1 MTAWHPPERTPAA
14 AQIYAAAEA
23 DRAARPGA
31 YTLDP
36 EMVIAKALR
45 GADTVHLPDSGG
57 WREGL
62 ERYVESARVDGRLN
76 ALGTRMVRDSAV
88 SALRTRLAMD
98 QVAGADAHVDP
109 PPIFITGGWRTGT
122 TFLFRLLATDPR
134 LRAPLSA
141 ELSVPWKFA
150 GASPDRR
157 RELIDGSA
165 KAFALLDKL
174 NPALAGVH
182 DYGPYLPEECVVGLG
197 SAFRNW
203 GYSATVRLD
212 GYTRWLA
219 GQDLTGT
226 YLSYRHTLN
235 TLDGADGRRWLLKAP
250 AHTAELSSLAAAFPG
265 ACVVFLHRDIVQ
277 TVASGASLFCVFR
290 STYSDEVDPAD
301 VGRFQAGQTELW
313 SRRAHAFR
321 RSPQAADLTIID
333 VRYEDLV
340 HATGDVLDRVYMGA
354 GLAPPDLDAMIN
366 AYHAAHPPDQREPHR
381 YTPEEFGLDA
391 TSLRNRLT
399 PWTTPPRP

>member
-1 MTAWHPPERTPAA
+1 MTAWRPPERTPAA

-36 EMVIAKALR
+36 ETIIAKATGL
-45 GADTVHLPDSGG
+45 DESGG
-57 WREGL
+57 WRQGL
-62 ERYVESARVDGRLN
+62 ERYLESAREDGRLN
-76 ALGTRMVRDSAV
+76 AVGIRMVRDSAV
-88 SALRTRLAMD
+88 SALRARVAMSGMP
-98 QVAGADAHVDP
+98 GADARLDP

-134 LRAPLSA
+134 LRAPLPA

-157 RELIDGSA
+157 RELIDGSG
-165 KAFALLDKL
+165 KAFALLDLL
-174 NPALAGVH
+174 NPALKAVH
-182 DYGPYLPEECVVGLG
+182 DYGPHLPEECVVGLG

-219 GQDLTGT
+219 DENLTGT
-226 YLSYRHTLN
+226 YLGYRHILH
-235 TLDGADGRRWLLKAP
+235 TLDDGRRWLLKAP
-250 AHTAELSSLAAAFPG
+250 AHTAELASLAAAFPD
-265 ACVVFLHRDIVQ
+265 ARVVFLHRDIVE
-277 TVASGASLFCVFR
+277 TVASGASLFSVFR

-313 SRRAHAFR
+313 LRRAHAFR
-321 RSPQAADLTIID
+321 SSPQAADLTIID
-333 VRYEDLV
+333 VRYDDLV
-340 HATGDVLDRVYMGA
+340 HATGDVLDRVYTAA
-354 GLAPPDLDAMIN
+354 GLAQPDLHAMID
-366 AYHAAHPPDQREPHR
+366 AYHAANPPNQRKPHR
-381 YTPEEFGLDA
+381 YTPQEFALDE
-391 TSLRNRLT
+391 TDLRARLT
-399 PWTTPPRP
+399 PWTSREV